1 MKFTRLFLL
10 LAIPVYLFSCRT
22 QQKLPNFLE
31 HVTDST
37 EKAEVKIPD
46 LRFQKNDLIS
56 IQISS
61 LSLEPGVSD
70 IIYNQPIT
78 PGSTTSN
85 GSTGYLVDL
94 KGNIHHHRLGDFH
107 AEGLTKDEL
116 AAEVKKRLLEPV
128 ELLKDPTV
136 IINFLNFRV
145 TFLGEISG
153 TVNIPGERLTIFE
166 AIALKGGIGDYGKKN
181 NVKVMREVD
190 GKTEVGYVD
199 LTASNVF
206 ESPYYNLRQNDL
218 IVVEPTKQ
226 KRNDAE
232 QARITQKISFAL
244 TLITVAATLS
254 NIFIKN

>member
-22 QQKLPNFLE
+22 QQKIPNFLE
-31 HVTDST
+31 HVNDST
-37 EKAEVKIPD
+37 GKGEVKIPE

-61 LSLEPGVSD
+61 LSLDPNASD
-70 IIYNQPIT
+70 VIFNQPIA
-78 PGSTTSN
+78 PGMVSSST
-85 GSTGYLVDL
+85 STGYLVDL
-94 KGNIHHHRLGDFH
+94 KGNIQHHRLGVFH
-107 AEGLTKDEL
+107 AEGLTREEL
-116 AAEVKKRLLEPV
+116 ADQIKKRLTEPV

-136 IINFLNFRV
+136 IIKYLNFRV
-145 TFLGEISG
+145 TFLGEVSG
-153 TVNIPGERLTIFE
+153 TVEIPGERLTIFE
-166 AIALKGGIGDYGKKN
+166 AIALKGGISDYGKKN
-181 NVKVMREVD
+181 NVKIVREID
-190 GKTEVGYVD
+190 GNREVGYID
-199 LTASNVF
+199 LTAKDAF
-206 ESPYYNLRQNDL
+206 ESPYFNLRQNDL
-218 IVVEPTKQ
+218 IIVEPTKQ

>member
-1 MKFTRLFLL
+1 MKFTRFFLL

-31 HVTDST
+31 HVNDST
-37 EKAEVKIPD
+37 GKGEVKIPE

-61 LSLEPGVSD
+61 LSLDPDASD
-70 IIYNQPIT
+70 VLFNQPIA
-78 PGSTTSN
+78 PGMVSTSTSM
-85 GSTGYLVDL
+85 GYLVDL
-94 KGNIHHHRLGDFH
+94 KGNIQHHRLGVFH
-107 AEGLTKDEL
+107 AEGLTREEL
-116 AAEVKKRLLEPV
+116 ADQIKKRLTEPV

-136 IINFLNFRV
+136 VIKYLNFRV
-145 TFLGEISG
+145 TFLGEVSG
-153 TVNIPGERLTIFE
+153 TVEIPGERLTIFE
-166 AIALKGGIGDYGKKN
+166 AIALKGGISDYGKKSN
-181 NVKVMREVD
+181 IKIVREVD
-190 GKTEVGYVD
+190 GNREVGYID
-199 LTASNVF
+199 LTTKDVF
-206 ESPYYNLRQNDL
+206 ESPYFNLRQNDL

>member
-31 HVTDST
+31 HVNDST
-37 EKAEVKIPD
+37 GKGEVKIPE
-46 LRFQKNDLIS
+46 LRFQKNDVIS

-61 LSLEPGVSD
+61 LSLQPDVSD
-70 IIYNQPIT
+70 AIFNQPIS
-78 PGSTTSN
+78 PGSALNIASQ
-85 GSTGYLVDL
+85 GYLVDL

-107 AEGLTKDEL
+107 AEGLTREEL
-116 AAEVKKRLLEPV
+116 ADQIKKRLTEPV

-136 IINFLNFRV
+136 IINYLNFRV
-145 TFLGEISG
+145 TFLGEVSG
-153 TVNIPGERLTIFE
+153 TVVIPGERLTIFE
-166 AIALKGGIGDYGKKN
+166 AIALKGGISDYGKKN
-181 NVKVMREVD
+181 NVKIVREID
-190 GKTEVGYVD
+190 GNREVGYID
-199 LTASNVF
+199 LTAKDVF
-206 ESPYYNLRQNDL
+206 ESPYFNLRQNDL
-218 IVVEPTKQ
+218 IIVEPTKQ